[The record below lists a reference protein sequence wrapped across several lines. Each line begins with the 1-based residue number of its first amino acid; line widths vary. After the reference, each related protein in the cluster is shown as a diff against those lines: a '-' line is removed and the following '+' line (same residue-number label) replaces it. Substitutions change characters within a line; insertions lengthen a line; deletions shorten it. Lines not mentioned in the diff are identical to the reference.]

1 MVKNGLTILNRKNVK
16 VRTEIKKELKR
27 MKTKIIS
34 ATIFILV
41 GQIVAL
47 IIWKFFNEN
56 YFIHMLTASTV
67 GFLAGYR
74 GGKKIKL

>member
-1 MVKNGLTILNRKNVK
+1 MNFLIILVGK
-16 VRTEIKKELKR
+16 

-34 ATIFILV
+34 ATIFIIV

-47 IIWKFFNEN
+47 IIWKYFNEN
-56 YFIHMLTASTV
+56 YFVPMLIASTV

-74 GGKKIKL
+74 GKKKNNVA

>member
-1 MVKNGLTILNRKNVK
+1 
-16 VRTEIKKELKR
+16 

-34 ATIFILV
+34 ATIFFIV

-47 IIWKFFNEN
+47 IIWKYFNEN
-56 YFIHMLTASTV
+56 YFVPMLIASTV

-74 GGKKIKL
+74 EKKKDNVA